1 MLIHLLIEE
10 VSQIIVIEL
19 RKIVTNIILTSGLTA
34 DQELNDKHEDLGD
47 ENMNMD
53 KLKIADSKTG
63 ISEEEIDKALKG
75 IDLPQCYLKLIKKVN
90 GFIDEKGIKIYSANE
105 IKERNQ
111 TFEVDKY
118 LPGYVAIGDDS
129 GGNLLI
135 MKACSSA
142 KKVYISDSGS
152 LILDESEDVL
162 TCDFEEWIENG
173 CSLLEEKTSGTDSC
187 KVILVRMPKGGAK
200 DLLKIKKIFNCNIP
214 MKEMLLAARNNSL
227 VIAENIT
234 VSKANVLIKKLED
247 AAEFVQIKSN

>member
-135 MKACSSA
+135 MKACSVDCQV
-142 KKVYISDSGS
+142 K
-152 LILDESEDVL
+152 L
-162 TCDFEEWIENG
+162 THF
-173 CSLLEEKTSGTDSC
+173 
-187 KVILVRMPKGGAK
+187 
-200 DLLKIKKIFNCNIP
+200 
-214 MKEMLLAARNNSL
+214 
-227 VIAENIT
+227 
-234 VSKANVLIKKLED
+234 
-247 AAEFVQIKSN
+247 FV

>member
-1 MLIHLLIEE
+1 M
-10 VSQIIVIEL
+10 
-19 RKIVTNIILTSGLTA
+19 
-34 DQELNDKHEDLGD
+34 NDKHGD
-47 ENMNMD
+47 FGGENMNMD
-53 KLKIADSKTG
+53 KLKIADLKTG
-63 ISEEEIDKALKG
+63 ISEEEIEKALKG
-75 IDLPQCYLKLIKKVN
+75 IDLPQCYLKLIKKIN
-90 GFIDEKGIKIYSANE
+90 GFIDERGIKIYGADE

-152 LILDESEDVL
+152 LILDEREDLV

-173 CSLLEEKTSGTDSC
+173 CSILEEKTSGTDIC
-187 KVILVRMPKGGAK
+187 KIILVRMPKGGAK

-234 VSKANVLIKKLED
+234 ESKANVLIRKLED
-247 AAEFVQIKSN
+247 AAEFVQIKR